1 MSSTTGYKKALDKET
16 GERQIKQFAGIYS
29 IKSVFLD
36 GKVEEPKDSHKE
48 DQNSQKL
55 ASKPKLVE
63 LYQYPGYEKNECT
76 PLPND
81 IKIKDVVNKALES
94 IKLLKKQ
101 PKYSV
106 FLNNVMHSK
115 QNKDI
120 VVDLFWWCF
129 LEKYQKASSQSIQQ
143 LLFKRIAKN
152 YVTIIMMQLDL
163 VYRET
168 FFKNYA
174 NLLAMTV
181 YACFTTCFPESYVQF
196 NHDFKEFLC
205 ETCYLFISGCKP
217 LQRSWIKWNF
227 KKLDPP
233 QAIFAEENLTSRNHK
248 KKKNQM
254 ITFQTPSVEPT
265 YVRKMSKLSKISRF
279 SGSKNFYE
287 SSALTMNTLQT
298 KNSRVLSVISEAQ
311 RLKFQSAAAKRESHP
326 AGVGAQF
333 ENYLFDL
340 YGHSPLVDCFMY
352 NQNLLK
358 INTAETLVQHPLVV
372 QLPPLNAPTYK
383 DVIVDSLKTSK
394 QIEKDY
400 KKWSEKVKEENIRK
414 ELENNKK
421 HRELK
426 RKEELLLK
434 DKNCVK
440 FISDLIVAESR
451 KDANS
456 TSTGVDT
463 TINRILKS
471 FGDKK
476 SKS

>member
-1 MSSTTGYKKALDKET
+1 VVSSTLDNKRALEKEI
-16 GERQIKQFAGIYS
+16 GEKQIKQFAGIYS

-36 GKVEEPKDSHKE
+36 GKVEEPKDTHKRDKTNQE
-48 DQNSQKL
+48 L

-63 LYQYPGYEKNECT
+63 LYQYAGYEENECT

-81 IKIKDVVNKALES
+81 FKIKDVINKTLES
-94 IKLLKKQ
+94 IKLLNKQ
-101 PKYSV
+101 PKYKV
-106 FLNNVMHSK
+106 FLTNVMNTK

-120 VVDLFWWCF
+120 IIDIFWWCF
-129 LEKYQKASSQSIQQ
+129 LEKYQKSSSKSIQQ

-152 YVTIIMMQLDL
+152 YVAIIMIQLDL
-163 VYRET
+163 IYRET

-196 NHDFKEFLC
+196 NEEFKEFLC
-205 ETCYLFISGCKP
+205 ETCHLFISGCKP

-233 QAIFAEENLTSRNHK
+233 QAIFAEENLTSRNNK
-248 KKKNQM
+248 KRKNQM
-254 ITFQTPSVEPT
+254 ISFETPTIEPT
-265 YVRKMSKLSKISRF
+265 HVRKMSKASRF
-279 SGSKNFYE
+279 SGGKNFYE
-287 SSALTMNTLQT
+287 SSAMTMNTSKT
-298 KNSRVLSVISEAQ
+298 KNSRVLSVINEGERS
-311 RLKFQSAAAKRESHP
+311 KFLSAPMKRESHP
-326 AGVGAQF
+326 AGVGAKF

-352 NQNLLK
+352 DQNLLK
-358 INTAETLVQHPLVV
+358 INTAETLIQHPLVV
-372 QLPPLNAPTYK
+372 QLPPLNAPTYD
-383 DVIVDSLKTSK
+383 DVIVDSLKKTK
-394 QIEKDY
+394 KIEKDF
-400 KKWSEKVKEENIRK
+400 KKWSEKVKEENTRK

-421 HRELK
+421 LREYK
-426 RKEELLLK
+426 RREELLLK

-440 FISDLIVAESR
+440 FISDLIVAESQ

-456 TSTGVDT
+456 TRIGVDT
-463 TINRILKS
+463 TVNRILRT
-471 FGDKK
+471 FGSNK